1 MYRITE
7 EELPEEIM
15 AILLPKDKLEYY
27 LSLGGREKKIRNH
40 LNEIYQYHPDAF
52 RETNKGNY
60 EMLHKLVMW
69 NINNL
74 IG

>member
-1 MYRITE
+1 MYKITE
-7 EELPEEIM
+7 EELSEEVMNIV
-15 AILLPKDKLEYY
+15 LPQDKLEYY
-27 LSLGGREKKIRNH
+27 LSLGGREKKIRAH

-60 EMLHKLVMW
+60 EELHSLVRW